1 MAKPAAAIMTT
12 RRVSRATL
20 LRSTA
25 LQAVVGL
32 VMVAPAAAQP
42 APNARPMGGQ
52 VVAGS
57 ASIGTT
63 AAATNVTQSTNRAA
77 IDWRSFDV
85 GSNQSVTFQQ
95 PSSSAV
101 TLNRVT
107 GGDPSAIAGKI
118 SANGQVILTNPS
130 GVTFYQG
137 AQVNAQSVVVSA
149 AGITNQNFMAGKMV
163 FDQAANPN
171 ARIDNRGTITVK
183 QAGLAALVA
192 PSVANSGVINARLAQ
207 VVLAGAAAHT
217 LDMYGDGLVS
227 VDVTKQVTQAPLGPD
242 GKMVT
247 ALVTNT
253 GTIRA
258 DGGVVQLTASAAD
271 GVVQTLV
278 RAGGKIQANTVGD
291 RTGRIE
297 IAGTGGSVVV
307 EGRVAAD
314 GRSPGTV
321 GGQVMVAG
329 SDTTTLAATAHVT
342 ASGKAGGGT
351 VALGTTLARART
363 TGAAPA
369 GTSARTVI
377 ASGARVSADATDRG
391 NGGRV
396 TVLSTQQTSMDG
408 AITARGGKTSGDGG
422 TIELSGEQG
431 FRLTGSA
438 DTAAPHGALGTIVLD
453 PYDLTISNNAPTGV
467 TANPGLATTGVSL
480 PYNTPDTTTSAYVT
494 PGQIQGFTGNLQL
507 QTVHNLTVADSV
519 NYTGGALTL
528 QAGNNLTVNATDTA
542 GNPLTLATS
551 AMLTLSAA
559 EGSIPGY
566 NSAGMLSVQ
575 GAISSQDITLAAGTG
590 GIAIGNSVT
599 ASAGLLLATPGAVTQ
614 TGGVVSTPDLYGRA
628 GSVALTGANAVTG
641 IGVSGE
647 GFATTSRRF
656 HAHHQR

>member
-63 AAATNVTQSTNRAA
+63 AAATNVTQTTNRAA

-118 SANGQVILTNPS
+118 SANGQIILTNPS

-377 ASGARVSADATDRG
+377 ASGAPRF
-391 NGGRV
+391 GGRDRPR
-396 TVLSTQQTSMDG
+396 QW
-408 AITARGGKTSGDGG
+408 
-422 TIELSGEQG
+422 
-431 FRLTGSA
+431 
-438 DTAAPHGALGTIVLD
+438 
-453 PYDLTISNNAPTGV
+453 
-467 TANPGLATTGVSL
+467 
-480 PYNTPDTTTSAYVT
+480 
-494 PGQIQGFTGNLQL
+494 
-507 QTVHNLTVADSV
+507 
-519 NYTGGALTL
+519 
-528 QAGNNLTVNATDTA
+528 
-542 GNPLTLATS
+542 
-551 AMLTLSAA
+551 
-559 EGSIPGY
+559 
-566 NSAGMLSVQ
+566 
-575 GAISSQDITLAAGTG
+575 
-590 GIAIGNSVT
+590 
-599 ASAGLLLATPGAVTQ
+599 AV
-614 TGGVVSTPDLYGRA
+614 G
-628 GSVALTGANAVTG
+628 
-641 IGVSGE
+641 
-647 GFATTSRRF
+647 
-656 HAHHQR
+656 